1 MSLQH
6 TTGVPRGPR
15 LRGGLAL
22 TAVGALALSGLALGT
37 VTSTAQT
44 SGQTSSRTGT
54 LAEPA
59 DTAVERFGRLATY
72 PVHLNVPEGVDPLDE
87 TVAEISA
94 VSEDGETVVYTD
106 AAGKRIGFLDISD
119 PSAPE
124 GLGTLD
130 LSELGDAEDEPT
142 SVAVVGDHVL
152 VVVNTSPSYT
162 EPSGRVDVVDLGT
175 RELVAS
181 HDLGGQ
187 PDSIAVSPS
196 GEYAAIAMENERD
209 EDALPDGAG
218 DHADEGDLPQAPAGF
233 VQVLELDGAPA
244 TWTPDPLLL
253 PVEDLAGMDTP
264 EDPDEFYDHQLV
276 GLAVHDLEG
285 VVIGEVTGLVHGG
298 AQDLLAVRATDG
310 RATLVP
316 FVAALVPEVDL
327 DGGRVVVADRPG
339 LVAPLP
345 DED

>member
-22 TAVGALALSGLALGT
+22 AAVGALALSGLALGT

-44 SGQTSSRTGT
+44 SAQTSGQTSGQTSSRTST
-54 LAEPA
+54 LAKPA
-59 DTAVERFGRLATY
+59 DAAAERFGRMATY
-72 PVHLNVPEGVDPLDE
+72 PVFLNVPEGVDPLDE

-162 EPSGRVDVVDLGT
+162 EPSGRVDVVDLET

-218 DHADEGDLPQAPAGF
+218 DDADEGDLPASCRCSSSTAPPPPGPRTRCCCRPRTWRA
-233 VQVLELDGAPA
+233 
-244 TWTPDPLLL
+244 WTPPR
-253 PVEDLAGMDTP
+253 TP
-264 EDPDEFYDHQLV
+264 SRSTSTSTP
-276 GLAVHDLEG
+276 
-285 VVIGEVTGLVHGG
+285 T
-298 AQDLLAVRATDG
+298 TSSW
-310 RATLVP
+310 
-316 FVAALVPEVDL
+316 
-327 DGGRVVVADRPG
+327 
-339 LVAPLP
+339 
-345 DED
+345 

>member
-22 TAVGALALSGLALGT
+22 AAVGALALSGLALGT

-44 SGQTSSRTGT
+44 SAQTSGQTSGQTSSRTST
-54 LAEPA
+54 LAKPA
-59 DTAVERFGRLATY
+59 DAAAERFGRMATY
-72 PVHLNVPEGVDPLDE
+72 PVFLNVPEGVDPLDE

-162 EPSGRVDVVDLGT
+162 EPSGRVDVVDL
-175 RELVAS
+175 
-181 HDLGGQ
+181 
-187 PDSIAVSPS
+187 
-196 GEYAAIAMENERD
+196 
-209 EDALPDGAG
+209 
-218 DHADEGDLPQAPAGF
+218 DLPF
-233 VQVLELDGAPA
+233 DLVQYGA
-244 TWTPDPLLL
+244 
-253 PVEDLAGMDTP
+253 VM
-264 EDPDEFYDHQLV
+264 
-276 GLAVHDLEG
+276 
-285 VVIGEVTGLVHGG
+285 GEN
-298 AQDLLAVRATDG
+298 
-310 RATLVP
+310 
-316 FVAALVPEVDL
+316 ALS
-327 DGGRVVVADRPG
+327 
-339 LVAPLP
+339 
-345 DED
+345 